1 MDQQEILENL
11 SMAIIEGD
19 EDKAKEYAKEVLIS
33 KMDPLKAVE
42 QGLSKGMIILGERFE
57 KGEVFLPDLLIAAD
71 AFNMAIKVLKPAM
84 EAQKKQVAKLGTV
97 LIGTVNGDVHG
108 IGKNIVAIVLEAYGF
123 EVVDMGVDNPSLKFI
138 EEAEK
143 VKADVIGLSSLM
155 TTTMPAQKE
164 VIDILKEMNLRKKY
178 LVIIGG
184 GPVTQEWADKIG
196 ADGYAESAF
205 QAVDMIKELLSRE
218 ELQVEH
224 PNPKSEIKL
233 FGQSN

>member
-1 MDQQEILENL
+1 MEQQEILENL

-19 EDKAKEYAKEVLIS
+19 EDKAKEYAKEVLIG

-42 QGLSKGMIILGERFE
+42 QGLSKGMITLGERFE

-71 AFNMAIKVLKPAM
+71 AFNIAIGVLKPAM

-123 EVVDMGVDNPSLKFI
+123 EVVDIGVDNPSLKFI
-138 EEAEK
+138 EAAEK

-184 GPVTQEWADKIG
+184 GPVTKEWADKIG

-205 QAVDMIKELLSRE
+205 QAVDMIKELLSQRR
-218 ELQVEH
+218 
-224 PNPKSEIKL
+224 IA
-233 FGQSN
+233 G

>member
-1 MDQQEILENL
+1 MEQQEILENL

-42 QGLSKGMIILGERFE
+42 QGLSKGMITLGERFE

-71 AFNMAIKVLKPAM
+71 AFNIAIGVLKPAM

-123 EVVDMGVDNPSLKFI
+123 EVVDIGVDNPSLKFI
-138 EEAEK
+138 EAAEK

-164 VIDILKEMNLRKKY
+164 VIDILKELNQRKKY

-184 GPVTQEWADKIG
+184 GPVTKEWADKIG

-205 QAVDMIKELLSRE
+205 QAIGMIKELLSQRR
-218 ELQVEH
+218 
-224 PNPKSEIKL
+224 IAD
-233 FGQSN
+233 

>member
-1 MDQQEILENL
+1 MEQQEILENL
-11 SMAIIEGD
+11 SMSIIEGD
-19 EDKAKEYAKEVLIS
+19 EDKAKQYAKEVLIS

-42 QGLSKGMIILGERFE
+42 QGLSKGMITLGERF
-57 KGEVFLPDLLIAAD
+57 KRGEVFLPDLLIAAD
-71 AFNMAIKVLKPAM
+71 AFNIAIGVLKPAM

-123 EVVDMGVDNPSLKFI
+123 EVVDIGVDNPSLKFI

-164 VIDILKEMNLRKKY
+164 VIDILMEMNLRKKY

-184 GPVTQEWADKIG
+184 GPVTKEWADKIG

-205 QAVDMIKELLSRE
+205 QVVGMIKELLSQRR
-218 ELQVEH
+218 
-224 PNPKSEIKL
+224 IAD
-233 FGQSN
+233 

>member
-1 MDQQEILENL
+1 MDQKEILENL

-42 QGLSKGMIILGERFE
+42 QGLSKGMITLGERFE

-71 AFNMAIKVLKPAM
+71 AFNIAIGVLKPAM
-84 EAQKKQVAKLGTV
+84 EAQKKQVAKLGIV

-108 IGKNIVAIVLEAYGF
+108 IGKNIVAIVLEVYGF
-123 EVVDMGVDNPSLKFI
+123 EVVDIGVDNSSLKFI

-178 LVIIGG
+178 LVIVGG
-184 GPVTQEWADKIG
+184 GPVTKEWADKIG

-205 QAVDMIKELLSRE
+205 QAV
-218 ELQVEH
+218 
-224 PNPKSEIKL
+224 EIVKKL
-233 FGQSN
+233 MNQKRT

>member
-1 MDQQEILENL
+1 MDQKEILENL

-42 QGLSKGMIILGERFE
+42 QGLSKGMITLGERFE

-71 AFNMAIKVLKPAM
+71 AFNIAIGVLKPAM
-84 EAQKKQVAKLGTV
+84 EAQKKQVAKLGIV

-123 EVVDMGVDNPSLKFI
+123 EVVDIGVDNPSLKFI
-138 EEAEK
+138 EAAEK

-164 VIDILKEMNLRKKY
+164 VIDILMEMNLRKKY
-178 LVIIGG
+178 FVIIGG
-184 GPVTQEWADKIG
+184 GPVTKEWADKIG

-205 QAVDMIKELLSRE
+205 QAVDMIKELLSQRR
-218 ELQVEH
+218 
-224 PNPKSEIKL
+224 IAD
-233 FGQSN
+233 

>member
-1 MDQQEILENL
+1 MDQKKIFENL

-42 QGLSKGMIILGERFE
+42 QGLSKGMITLGERFE

-71 AFNMAIKVLKPAM
+71 AFNIAIGVLKPAM
-84 EAQKKQVAKLGTV
+84 EAQKKQVAKLGIV

-123 EVVDMGVDNPSLKFI
+123 EVVDIGVDNPSLKFI
-138 EEAEK
+138 EAAEK

-155 TTTMPAQKE
+155 TTTMSAQKE

-184 GPVTQEWADKIG
+184 GPVTKEWADKIG

-205 QAVDMIKELLSRE
+205 QAV
-218 ELQVEH
+218 
-224 PNPKSEIKL
+224 EIVKKL
-233 FGQSN
+233 MNQKRT

>member
-1 MDQQEILENL
+1 MDQKEILENL

-42 QGLSKGMIILGERFE
+42 QGLSKGMITLGERFE

-71 AFNMAIKVLKPAM
+71 AFNIAIGVLKPAM

-123 EVVDMGVDNPSLKFI
+123 EVVDIGVDNPSLKFI
-138 EEAEK
+138 EAAEK

-184 GPVTQEWADKIG
+184 GPVTKEWADKIG

-205 QAVDMIKELLSRE
+205 QAVGMIKELLNQRR
-218 ELQVEH
+218 
-224 PNPKSEIKL
+224 IAD
-233 FGQSN
+233 

>member
-1 MDQQEILENL
+1 LNNRISTDGGGKELMDQKKILENL

-33 KMDPLKAVE
+33 KMDTLKAVE

-71 AFNMAIKVLKPAM
+71 AFNIAIGVLKPAM
-84 EAQKKQVAKLGTV
+84 EAQKKQVAKLGIV

-123 EVVDMGVDNPSLKFI
+123 EVIDIGVDNPSLKFI
-138 EEAEK
+138 EAAEK

-164 VIDILKEMNLRKKY
+164 VIDILMEMNLRKKY
-178 LVIIGG
+178 FVIIGG
-184 GPVTQEWADKIG
+184 GPVTKEWADKIG

-205 QAVDMIKELLSRE
+205 QAVDMIKELLSQRR
-218 ELQVEH
+218 
-224 PNPKSEIKL
+224 IAD
-233 FGQSN
+233 

>member
-1 MDQQEILENL
+1 MDQKEILENL

-19 EDKAKEYAKEVLIS
+19 EDKAKKYAKEVLIS

-42 QGLSKGMIILGERFE
+42 QGLSKGMITLGERFE

-71 AFNMAIKVLKPAM
+71 AFNIAIGVLKPAM

-123 EVVDMGVDNPSLKFI
+123 EVVDIGVDNPSLKFI
-138 EEAEK
+138 EAAEK

-164 VIDILKEMNLRKKY
+164 VIDILKELNQRKKY

-184 GPVTQEWADKIG
+184 GPVTKEWADKIG

-205 QAVDMIKELLSRE
+205 QAVDMIKELLSQRR
-218 ELQVEH
+218 
-224 PNPKSEIKL
+224 IAD
-233 FGQSN
+233 

>member
-1 MDQQEILENL
+1 LNNRISTDGGGKELMDQKEILENL

-42 QGLSKGMIILGERFE
+42 QGLSKGMITLGERFE

-71 AFNMAIKVLKPAM
+71 AFNIAIGVLKPAM

-123 EVVDMGVDNPSLKFI
+123 EVVDIGVDNPSLKFI
-138 EEAEK
+138 EAAEK

-164 VIDILKEMNLRKKY
+164 VIDILKELNQRKKY

-184 GPVTQEWADKIG
+184 GPVTKEWADKIG

-205 QAVDMIKELLSRE
+205 QAVGMIKELLSQRR
-218 ELQVEH
+218 
-224 PNPKSEIKL
+224 IAD
-233 FGQSN
+233 

>member
-1 MDQQEILENL
+1 MDQKEILENL

-42 QGLSKGMIILGERFE
+42 QGLSNGMITLGERFE

-71 AFNMAIKVLKPAM
+71 AFNIAIGVLKPAM

-123 EVVDMGVDNPSLKFI
+123 EVVDIGVDNPSLKFI
-138 EEAEK
+138 ETAEK

-164 VIDILKEMNLRKKY
+164 VIDILKELNQRKKY

-184 GPVTQEWADKIG
+184 GPVTKEWADKIG

-205 QAVDMIKELLSRE
+205 QAVGMIKELLSQRR
-218 ELQVEH
+218 
-224 PNPKSEIKL
+224 IAD
-233 FGQSN
+233 

>member
-1 MDQQEILENL
+1 MDQKKILENL

-42 QGLSKGMIILGERFE
+42 QGLSKGMITLGERFE

-71 AFNMAIKVLKPAM
+71 AFNIAIGVLKPAM

-123 EVVDMGVDNPSLKFI
+123 EVIDIGVDNPSLKFI
-138 EEAEK
+138 EAAEK

-184 GPVTQEWADKIG
+184 GPVTKEWADKIG

-205 QAVDMIKELLSRE
+205 QAVDMIKELLSQRR
-218 ELQVEH
+218 
-224 PNPKSEIKL
+224 IAD
-233 FGQSN
+233 

>member
-1 MDQQEILENL
+1 MDQKEILENL

-71 AFNMAIKVLKPAM
+71 AFNIAIGVLKPAM

-123 EVVDMGVDNPSLKFI
+123 EVVDIGVDNPSLKFI
-138 EEAEK
+138 EAAEK

-184 GPVTQEWADKIG
+184 GPVTKEWADKIG

-205 QAVDMIKELLSRE
+205 QAVDMIKELLSQRR
-218 ELQVEH
+218 
-224 PNPKSEIKL
+224 IAD
-233 FGQSN
+233 

>member
-1 MDQQEILENL
+1 MEQQEILENL

-19 EDKAKEYAKEVLIS
+19 EDKAKEYAKEVLIG

-42 QGLSKGMIILGERFE
+42 QGLSKGMITLGERFE

-71 AFNMAIKVLKPAM
+71 AFNIAIGVLKPAM

-123 EVVDMGVDNPSLKFI
+123 EVVDIGVDNPSLKFI
-138 EEAEK
+138 EAAEK

-184 GPVTQEWADKIG
+184 GPVTKEWADKIG

-205 QAVDMIKELLSRE
+205 QAVDMIKELLSRRR
-218 ELQVEH
+218 
-224 PNPKSEIKL
+224 IA
-233 FGQSN
+233 G

>member
-1 MDQQEILENL
+1 MEQQEILENL

-19 EDKAKEYAKEVLIS
+19 EDKAKEYAKEVLIG

-42 QGLSKGMIILGERFE
+42 QGLSKGMITLGERFE

-71 AFNMAIKVLKPAM
+71 AFNIAIGVLKPAM
-84 EAQKKQVAKLGTV
+84 EVQKKQVAKLGTV

-123 EVVDMGVDNPSLKFI
+123 EVVDIGVDNPSLKFI
-138 EEAEK
+138 EAAEK

-164 VIDILKEMNLRKKY
+164 VIDILKEMSLRKKY
-178 LVIIGG
+178 LVVIGG
-184 GPVTQEWADKIG
+184 GPVTKEWADKIG

-205 QAVDMIKELLSRE
+205 QAVDMIKELLSQRR
-218 ELQVEH
+218 
-224 PNPKSEIKL
+224 IAD
-233 FGQSN
+233 

>member
-1 MDQQEILENL
+1 MDQKEILENL

-42 QGLSKGMIILGERFE
+42 QGLSKGMITLGERFE

-71 AFNMAIKVLKPAM
+71 AFNIAIGVLKPAM
-84 EAQKKQVAKLGTV
+84 EAQKKQVAKLGIV

-123 EVVDMGVDNPSLKFI
+123 EVVDIGVDNPSLKFI
-138 EEAEK
+138 EAAEK

-184 GPVTQEWADKIG
+184 GPVTKEWADKIG

-205 QAVDMIKELLSRE
+205 QAVDMIKELLSQRR
-218 ELQVEH
+218 
-224 PNPKSEIKL
+224 IAD
-233 FGQSN
+233 

>member
-1 MDQQEILENL
+1 MDQKEILENL

-42 QGLSKGMIILGERFE
+42 QGLSKGMITLGERFE

-71 AFNMAIKVLKPAM
+71 AFNIAIGVLKPAM
-84 EAQKKQVAKLGTV
+84 EAQKKEVAKLGTV

-123 EVVDMGVDNPSLKFI
+123 EVVDIGVDNPSLKFI
-138 EEAEK
+138 EAAEK

-164 VIDILKEMNLRKKY
+164 VIDILKELNQRKKY

-184 GPVTQEWADKIG
+184 GPVTKEWADKIG

-205 QAVDMIKELLSRE
+205 QAVGMIKELLNQRR
-218 ELQVEH
+218 
-224 PNPKSEIKL
+224 IAD
-233 FGQSN
+233 

>member
-1 MDQQEILENL
+1 MDQKEILENL

-42 QGLSKGMIILGERFE
+42 QGLSKGMITVGERFE

-71 AFNMAIKVLKPAM
+71 AFNIAIGVLKPAM
-84 EAQKKQVAKLGTV
+84 EAQKKQVAKWGTV

-123 EVVDMGVDNPSLKFI
+123 EVVDIGVDNPSLKFI
-138 EEAEK
+138 EAAEK

-184 GPVTQEWADKIG
+184 GPVTKGWADKIG

-205 QAVDMIKELLSRE
+205 QAVDMIKELLSQRR
-218 ELQVEH
+218 
-224 PNPKSEIKL
+224 IAD
-233 FGQSN
+233 

>member
-1 MDQQEILENL
+1 MDQKEILENL

-42 QGLSKGMIILGERFE
+42 QGLSKGMITLGERFE

-71 AFNMAIKVLKPAM
+71 AFNIAIGVLKPAM
-84 EAQKKQVAKLGTV
+84 EAQKKQVAKLGIV

-123 EVVDMGVDNPSLKFI
+123 EVVDIGVDNPSLKFI
-138 EEAEK
+138 EAAEK

-155 TTTMPAQKE
+155 TTTMSAQKE

-184 GPVTQEWADKIG
+184 GPVTKEWADKIG

-205 QAVDMIKELLSRE
+205 QAV
-218 ELQVEH
+218 
-224 PNPKSEIKL
+224 EIVKKL
-233 FGQSN
+233 MNQKRT